1 VSFAIRVPIQVAVL
15 SVTLPFGLLPIVP
28 SVARAQTEVGA
39 DSDLTE
45 VVVSARVQRLY
56 RVAETTAGR
65 LPAEPLASS
74 QSIQVLNSELIADQ
88 GARTAL
94 DLYRNLSGVTFFSY
108 AGVTA
113 RGFRQEEI
121 FFDGLRGDTYAS
133 FSVPQ
138 LFDVERVEFLKGPAG
153 MLYGPTAPGGVF
165 NYTTKAPLEQF
176 KADARI
182 VVGTESRRGGSLDLN
197 APVGQR
203 GSAVRVGA
211 FYEDRD
217 LPRFGAA
224 NETRIGY
231 GVLRLPIGTSTL
243 DLRGARYSQDL
254 PANRLRGV
262 PVDNF
267 GNFLASIRWNHNEPT
282 DLLRLQSDVTQLKWH
297 GSVGESF
304 RFDAG
309 LRYNFA
315 SETQQYHEPIGL
327 FDTNADGVVDT
338 TRREYR
344 DQIRDFKH
352 WSFAA
357 NGIWSFSRAPVDY
370 RVLAGIDHFDND
382 YSIYSRFA
390 RGTNIAT
397 AGRPTP
403 LSLVA
408 PLYGQSNPSTYV
420 LSAFVRNTS
429 DAIRDGAYLLGEATL
444 GRWIATA
451 GLRYDDF
458 KDRANASPF
467 SADALT
473 SRLGLVYRLRDDIS
487 AYVQFADSFEPQSVS
502 AQSPLAGGP
511 FDPTEGEMVEAGL
524 KWQLGG
530 GRVQGTAAMYEIR
543 RSNILQADPRG
554 DVGRDGVN
562 DLIAFG
568 EVGSKGVEFDLSAD
582 ITDNWV
588 AMVSYA
594 YNDTRIT
601 RSNGLTTITNSVGD
615 RFANAPR
622 NQFGFWTRYQYPA
635 IGLALAFGGDYVDV
649 RRSLSNQI
657 VKPYFVSDFSLIL
670 ERSTWQALLRVN
682 NVFNE
687 VYAAS
692 GFIDR
697 TGHFPGAPRE
707 AFLELGRRW

>member
-1 VSFAIRVPIQVAVL
+1 
-15 SVTLPFGLLPIVP
+15 
-28 SVARAQTEVGA
+28 
-39 DSDLTE
+39 
-45 VVVSARVQRLY
+45 
-56 RVAETTAGR
+56 
-65 LPAEPLASS
+65 
-74 QSIQVLNSELIADQ
+74 
-88 GARTAL
+88 
-94 DLYRNLSGVTFFSY
+94 
-108 AGVTA
+108 
-113 RGFRQEEI
+113 
-121 FFDGLRGDTYAS
+121 
-133 FSVPQ
+133 
-138 LFDVERVEFLKGPAG
+138 
-153 MLYGPTAPGGVF
+153 
-165 NYTTKAPLEQF
+165 
-176 KADARI
+176 
-182 VVGTESRRGGSLDLN
+182 
-197 APVGQR
+197 
-203 GSAVRVGA
+203 
-211 FYEDRD
+211 
-217 LPRFGAA
+217 
-224 NETRIGY
+224 
-231 GVLRLPIGTSTL
+231 
-243 DLRGARYSQDL
+243 
-254 PANRLRGV
+254 
-262 PVDNF
+262 
-267 GNFLASIRWNHNEPT
+267 
-282 DLLRLQSDVTQLKWH
+282 
-297 GSVGESF
+297 
-304 RFDAG
+304 
-309 LRYNFA
+309 
-315 SETQQYHEPIGL
+315 
-327 FDTNADGVVDT
+327 
-338 TRREYR
+338 
-344 DQIRDFKH
+344 
-352 WSFAA
+352 
-357 NGIWSFSRAPVDY
+357 
-370 RVLAGIDHFDND
+370 
-382 YSIYSRFA
+382 
-390 RGTNIAT
+390 
-397 AGRPTP
+397 
-403 LSLVA
+403 
-408 PLYGQSNPSTYV
+408 V

>member
-1 VSFAIRVPIQVAVL
+1 MSVTFDRAIRIIF
-15 SVTLPFGLLPIVP
+15 SWVTLLCGLLPIG
-28 SVARAQTEVGA
+28 SFVARAQTEVRN
-39 DSDLTE
+39 DSDLSE
-45 VVVSARVQRLY
+45 VVISARAQRLY

-65 LPAEPLASS
+65 LPTEPLASS
-74 QSIQVLNSELIADQ
+74 QSIQVINSELIADQ

-165 NYTTKAPLEQF
+165 NYTTKGPLAEL

-182 VVGTESRRGGSLDLN
+182 VIGTDSRRGGSLDLN
-197 APVGQR
+197 APVGDH
-203 GSAVRVGA
+203 GTAVRIGA

-224 NETRIGY
+224 NETRIAHA
-231 GVLRLPIGTSTL
+231 VLRVPIGNTTV

-282 DLLRLQSDVTQLKWH
+282 DFLRLQSDVSQLKWR
-297 GSVGESF
+297 GKVGEAF
-304 RFDAG
+304 TFDAG

-315 SETQQYHEPIGL
+315 SENQQYHEPIGL
-327 FDTNADGVVDT
+327 FDTNADGVVDAA
-338 TRREYR
+338 RREYR

-357 NGIWSFSRAPVDY
+357 NGIWSISSARADY

-390 RGTNIAT
+390 RGTNTAA
-397 AGRPTP
+397 AGRPAP
-403 LSLVA
+403 LSLVS
-408 PLYGQSNPSTYV
+408 PVYRQSNPAAYT
-420 LSAFVRNTS
+420 LSAFVRSTS
-429 DAIRDGAYLLGEATL
+429 DAVRDGAYLLGEATL
-444 GRWIATA
+444 GRWVTTL
-451 GLRYDDF
+451 GLRYDEF
-458 KDRANASPF
+458 EDRANNRTF

-473 SRLGLVYRLRDDIS
+473 WRAGLVYRLRDDMS
-487 AYVQFADSFEPQSVS
+487 AYGQIANSFEPQSVN

-511 FDPTEGEMVEAGL
+511 FDPTEGEMIEAGL

-530 GRVQGTAAMYEIR
+530 GRLQGGVAIYAIR

-562 DLIAFG
+562 DLVAFG
-568 EVGSKGVEFDLSAD
+568 EVGSKGIELDLSAD

-588 AMVSYA
+588 ATASYA
-594 YNDTRIT
+594 YNDTRVT

-622 NQFGFWTRYQYPA
+622 NQFGFWTRYQFPVV
-635 IGLALAFGGDYVDV
+635 GLAVALGGDYVDV

-657 VKPYFVSDFSLIL
+657 VKPYFVADFSLIF
-670 ERSTWQALLRVN
+670 ERPAWKGLLRVN
-682 NVFNE
+682 NVFDE

-707 AFLELGRRW
+707 AFLELARRW